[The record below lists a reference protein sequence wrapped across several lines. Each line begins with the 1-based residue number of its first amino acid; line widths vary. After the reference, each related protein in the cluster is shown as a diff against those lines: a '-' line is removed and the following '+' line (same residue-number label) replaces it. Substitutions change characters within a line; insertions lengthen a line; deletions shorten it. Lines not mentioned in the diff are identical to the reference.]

1 MIYRIRTITLNS
13 KDVAASRAKFIEAAA
28 YINAN
33 YPEVTSEILVNI
45 SGSLNQIH
53 WVTKCESLAVLEQYE
68 SNRNQD
74 EAWRKIVQGWLA
86 DVEPEDMVDNFYAVV
101 SS

>member
-1 MIYRIRTITLNS
+1 MIYRIRTITLTG
-13 KDVAASRAKFIEAAA
+13 KELGTSRAKFVEAAT

-53 WVTKCESLAVLEQYE
+53 WVTRCESLAVLEQYE
-68 SNRNQD
+68 AKRNQD
-74 EAWRKIVQGWLA
+74 AKWQNIVQEWLSK
-86 DVEPEDMVDNFYAVV
+86 VEPQDLVDNFYTIV
-101 SS
+101 S